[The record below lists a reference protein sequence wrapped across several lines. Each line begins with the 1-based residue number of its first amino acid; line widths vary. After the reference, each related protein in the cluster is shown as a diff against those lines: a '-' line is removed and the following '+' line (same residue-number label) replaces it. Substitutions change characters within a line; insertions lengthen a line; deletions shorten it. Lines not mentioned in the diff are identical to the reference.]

1 MTRASFAMRSGGGGG
16 GLRGKVKA
24 FVTGWMWVVET
35 FLAFVGGAALA
46 NTVFGDWI
54 GQVAAFCGGIPG
66 WIVSQFGG
74 PVIPA
79 TLVLTIAVIAMI
91 VIIFLDLL
99 DGTANKP
106 AIASLILLF
115 PVALRAT
122 GPVAEF
128 ALWLMA
134 QGQEIGVV
142 TLGFLLGGG

>member
-1 MTRASFAMRSGGGGG
+1 MTRTGRTGFAMRSGG

-24 FVTGWMWVVET
+24 FVTQWMWVVET

-54 GQVAAFCGGIPG
+54 GEIAAFCGGIPG
-66 WIVSQFGG
+66 WLVSLFGG
-74 PVIPA
+74 PAISA
-79 TLVLTIAVIAMI
+79 TLVLTIAVIGMI
-91 VIIFLDLL
+91 VVIFLDLL
-99 DGTANKP
+99 DGTVNKP
-106 AIASLILLF
+106 ALTSLVLLF

-134 QGQEIGVV
+134 RGQEVGMA
-142 TLGFLLGGG
+142 TLGTLLGG